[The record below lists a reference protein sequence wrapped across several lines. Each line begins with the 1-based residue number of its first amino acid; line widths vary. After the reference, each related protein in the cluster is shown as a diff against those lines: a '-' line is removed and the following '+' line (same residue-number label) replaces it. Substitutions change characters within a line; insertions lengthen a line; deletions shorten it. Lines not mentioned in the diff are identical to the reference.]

1 MSRKRRNQTKH
12 LSLSGELIKLDL
24 TRAGDCQNIPV
35 ESTRVSL
42 SNHADSSTKSSWLG
56 YLKNHWWATAIIA
69 CLSISVLGAGLKY
82 LEDDARR
89 QSAVNQANPLKK
101 PEGGLLN
108 TINPFLSNPMPSPTP
123 QLAKE
128 YIYAGSRLLAAED
141 ANADVAPPADLA
153 IWRPSTGVWWVM
165 GGPGSQQFASG
176 WGANGDIPVPGDF
189 DGDGKTDLAVFRPT
203 AGAWYVFKSSDNNWF
218 GVPFGIS
225 TDTPVAA
232 DYDGDGKTDIAVY
245 RPSNGTWYILR
256 SSDSG
261 VTYQAFGLSTD
272 TPAAADYDGDGKA
285 DIGVWRAGS
294 PATFYVLRSSSGQ
307 VQGANLGQTGDIPV
321 SADYDGD
328 GKADYAV
335 RSGANWNFL
344 YSSNNQ
350 TQTIQ
355 WQLSSDKAVPNDYDG
370 DGKVDIA
377 VWRDSNGSWY
387 IRKSGSGG
395 ALRQEQWGM
404 SGDIPVPALYRR

>member
-1 MSRKRRNQTKH
+1 MSRKRRNQTKP
-12 LSLSGELIKLDL
+12 LSLSAEPIKLDSTVKKTGDNQIGSAASAGL
-24 TRAGDCQNIPV
+24 SPLPNRANT
-35 ESTRVSL
+35 SAWFS
-42 SNHADSSTKSSWLG
+42 
-56 YLKNHWWATAIIA
+56 YLKNHWWAAAIIA
-69 CLSISVLGAGLKY
+69 CLSIGVFGAGLKY
-82 LEDDARR
+82 LEEDAKR
-89 QSAVNQANPLKK
+89 QSTVNQANPLKK
-101 PEGGLLN
+101 PEVGLLN
-108 TINPFLSNPMPSPTP
+108 TINPFLSNPLPSPTP

-141 ANADVAPPADLA
+141 ANAAAAPPADLA

-165 GGPGSQQFASG
+165 GGPGSQQFAAG
-176 WGANGDIPVPGDF
+176 WGANGDIPAPGDY

-218 GVPFGIS
+218 GVSFGMGS
-225 TDTPVAA
+225 DTPVAA

-272 TPAAADYDGDGKA
+272 TPAAADYDGDGKT
-285 DIGVWRAGS
+285 DISVWRAGS
-294 PATFYVLRSSSGQ
+294 PATFYVLRSSNGQ
-307 VQGANLGQTGDIPV
+307 VQGANLGQTGDLPV

-335 RSGANWNFL
+335 RSGTNWNFL

-355 WQLSSDKAVPNDYDG
+355 WQLSTDKAVQNDYDG

-377 VWRDSNGSWY
+377 VWRDSNGNWY
-387 IRKSGSGG
+387 IRKSSDGQ
-395 ALRQEQWGM
+395 LRQEQWGIP
-404 SGDIPVPALYRR
+404 GDIPVPALYRR